1 MMRKPSSGTPLGR
14 RRVLG
19 TLVAAPWVL
28 RSRDAVSSLPPLDR
42 LVLVADRTRPL
53 VSLVRPADA
62 AVVATVP
69 LPAPAWQL
77 ALVPERGVLL
87 ASDRDSR
94 TIAAIEIGAG
104 RMVWRLELDHEPEHM
119 QLDPTGTI
127 LAVSNF
133 YQDRIGL
140 VPLDRPVWRD
150 IPGLPRPHNFV
161 FAGDG
166 RTLAVA
172 TMGQDAVALVDLPSS
187 SRRAVIPVD
196 LPGLRSEPSWRDQ
209 GHVGMTDLTVTP
221 ERRFAVVVPVQGT
234 ELAVVDL
241 VEERQLGGIEVGD
254 TPWRVYAASTGRR
267 FAVPN
272 VGDGTVSL
280 IAAEGWQESH
290 RLPGGGD
297 MTWAIFAW
305 FDQGLYVNDRATR
318 SLLVI
323 DADRGEASGRIEL
336 PGTPEAGLLAPDGG
350 RLVVALPDAGELA
363 LIDPRHAALVARVA
377 VGGEPHALAAAGSLN
392 YCN

>member
-1 MMRKPSSGTPLGR
+1 MS
-14 RRVLG
+14 RRVVLAG
-19 TLVAAPWVL
+19 VVAAPWVL
-28 RSRDAVSSLPPLDR
+28 RQREGVAALPPLDEV
-42 LVLVADRTRPL
+42 VLVADRTRPIVTL
-53 VSLVRPADA
+53 LRTADA
-62 AVVATVP
+62 AIVATVP

-77 ALVPERGVLL
+77 ALVPGSGILL

-94 TIAAIEIGAG
+94 TITALEIAAG
-104 RMVWRLELDHEPEHM
+104 RTLWQLELDHEPEHM
-119 QLDPTGTI
+119 QLDPSGRL

-140 VPLDRPVWRD
+140 VALDRPVWRD
-150 IPGLPRPHNFV
+150 IAGLPRPHNFV

-172 TMGQDAVALVDLPSS
+172 TMGQDAVALVDLATAT
-187 SRRAVIPVD
+187 RRAVIPVD
-196 LPGLRSEPSWRDQ
+196 LPGLRHEPSWRDQ

-241 VEERQLGGIEVGD
+241 EAKHQVDGIEVGD
-254 TPWRVYAASTGRR
+254 TPWRVYGASTGRR

-280 IAAEGWQESH
+280 IGSEGWRETA
-290 RLPGGGD
+290 RLAGGGD
-297 MTWAIFAW
+297 MTWALFAW

-323 DADRGEASGRIEL
+323 DADRGEPSGRIEL
-336 PGTPEAGLLAPDGG
+336 PGSPEAGLLDPAGG
-350 RLVVALPDAGELA
+350 RLVVALPDAGEIA
-363 LIDPRHAALVARVA
+363 LIDPRRAELVARVA
-377 VGGEPHALAAAGSLN
+377 VGGEPHALAAKGSLN

>member
-1 MMRKPSSGTPLGR
+1 MPRVR
-14 RRVLG
+14 RRHVLG
-19 TLVAAPWVL
+19 ALVAAPWVL
-28 RSRDAVSSLPPLDR
+28 RGPAAGASLPPLEQ
-42 LVLVADRTRPL
+42 LVLVADRTRPV
-53 VSLVRPADA
+53 VSLVHSADA
-62 AVVATVP
+62 AIVGSVP

-77 ALVPERGVLL
+77 ALVPERGLLL

-94 TIAAIEIGAG
+94 TIAAIEIGSG
-104 RMVWRLELDHEPEHM
+104 RMLWRLELDHEPEHM
-119 QLDPTGTI
+119 QLDPSGTI

-172 TMGQDAVALVDLPSS
+172 TMGQDAVALVDLASAA
-187 SRRAVIPVD
+187 RRAVIPVD
-196 LPGLRSEPSWRDQ
+196 LPGLRNEPAWRDQ

-221 ERRFAVVVPVQGT
+221 ERRLAVVVPVQGT

-241 VEERQLGGIEVGD
+241 VDERQIAAIEVGD
-254 TPWRVYAASTGRR
+254 TPWRVYAAATGRR

-280 IAAEGWQESH
+280 IAAEGWREGR

-305 FDQGLYVNDRATR
+305 FDQGVYVNDRATR

-323 DADRGEASGRIEL
+323 DADRGEPSGRIEL
-336 PGTPEAGLLAPDGG
+336 PGTPEAGLLDPEGR
-350 RLVVALPDAGELA
+350 RLVVALPDAGEIA
-363 LIDPRHAALVARVA
+363 LIDPRHAELVARVA
-377 VGGEPHALAAAGSLN
+377 VGGEPHALATAGSLN

>member
-1 MMRKPSSGTPLGR
+1 MLGAIA
-14 RRVLG
+14 
-19 TLVAAPWVL
+19 AAPWVL
-28 RSRDAVSSLPPLDR
+28 RGRDAGASLPPLDQ
-42 LVLVADRTRPL
+42 LVLVADRARPL
-53 VSLVRPADA
+53 ASLVHTADA
-62 AVVATVP
+62 RVVATVP

-77 ALVPERGVLL
+77 ALLSDAGILL
-87 ASDRDSR
+87 VSDRDRR
-94 TIAAIEIGAG
+94 TISAIEIGSG
-104 RMVWRLELDHEPEHM
+104 RVPWRLKLDHEPEHM
-119 QLDPTGTI
+119 QLDPSGTI

-140 VPLDRPVWRD
+140 VPLARPVWQD
-150 IPGLPRPHNFV
+150 IAGLPRPHNFV

-172 TMGQDAVALVDLPSS
+172 TMGQDAVALVDLATAT
-187 SRRAVIPVD
+187 RRAVIPVD
-196 LPGLRSEPSWRDQ
+196 LPGLRREPSWRDQ
-209 GHVGMTDLTVTP
+209 GYVGMTDLTVTP

-241 VEERQLGGIEVGD
+241 VEERQVGAIEVGD
-254 TPWRVYAASTGRR
+254 TPWRVYAAATGRR

-280 IAAEGWQESH
+280 IAAQDWRESA

-297 MTWAIFAW
+297 MTWALFAW

-323 DADRGEASGRIEL
+323 DADRAEPSGSIAL
-336 PGTPEAGLLAPDGG
+336 PGTPEAGLLDPGG
-350 RLVVALPDAGELA
+350 RRLVVALPDAGEIA
-363 LIDPRHAALVARVA
+363 LIDPRRAELVARVA
-377 VGGEPHALAAAGSLN
+377 VGGEPHALAAQGSLN